1 MTGWK
6 RWVLLIG
13 GGLIAAALIGA
24 GVLAYLVS
32 RVDVRSEVERI
43 VENATGRDVTINGP
57 VGVSF
62 FPVLGLRARD
72 ATMANVEGGRAPAF
86 ITADEIDIGVELG
99 PLFNRRIEVRRL
111 VLQRPRI
118 ALEVDAQGRPNW
130 LLGPRAPAPGTP
142 PPTTPQQPPAFDLD
156 DTALRSI
163 RINDGEV
170 VFFDARRGSGWVV
183 GEADIS
189 TAITKLDE
197 PMQVEGAVRYNDR
210 PLAFTAEIT
219 NPIAA
224 ARGQVT
230 PLRFSIESELLNAN
244 FQGRTLASSGELSG
258 IVRASGPS
266 LRQLAAW
273 SGSPIQGGVG
283 FEQFAVSGRLA
294 IGNGRYDFTNAGFA
308 IDLVRGRG
316 DFQLSERNGKPYV
329 SGQLQLFDFDLNPYL
344 TGRGPP
350 AAEDNVAAAAVGAA
364 GAPAT
369 SVTASSTPTAE
380 IAAMDAPAR
389 GIDAQRAPS
398 GAPVEFAGLRGIN
411 ANLVIVTAAVLV
423 QHIRID
429 GSSLTLDL
437 NDGNLAATIQNVS
450 LYGGSGRGTLQIDAS
465 GPVVAMNYD
474 LAFDGLDARRFL
486 TDAFNFTNIEGR
498 AELTLNVRTR
508 GRTQAEMIAA
518 LDGRTHLEVV
528 SGTLHGVDLGG
539 VATSIRNALRGE
551 LIAPEAETRFQGFS
565 ATFAIADGVLAA
577 DDLSFNTEDLRIPGI
592 GVIDLPQRRAD
603 LRLAPR
609 SPRGGLVF
617 PFSIRGPWSQFSY
630 AADMQGSAHTQTL
643 ARVRQVEAAS
653 RTGN

>member
-24 GVLAYLVS
+24 GLLAYLVS
-32 RVDVRSEVERI
+32 RVDVRAEVERI
-43 VENATGRDVTINGP
+43 VENATGRDVTISGP

-72 ATMANVEGGRAPAF
+72 ATLANVEGGRAPAF
-86 ITADEIDIGVELG
+86 ITADEIDIGVEFG

-130 LLGPRAPAPGTP
+130 LLGPRPGPPGPPSPTP
-142 PPTTPQQPPAFDLD
+142 PPPPSFDLG

-163 RINDGEV
+163 RVNDGEV
-170 VFFDARRGSGWVV
+170 TFYDARRGSGWVV

-189 TAITKLDE
+189 TAITQLDQ
-197 PMQVEGAVRYNDR
+197 PMQVEGSVRYNDR

-219 NPIAA
+219 NPIAV

-230 PLRFSIESELLNAN
+230 PLRFDIESELLNAN

-283 FEQFAVSGRLA
+283 FEQFAVSGRLV
-294 IGNGRYDFTNAGFA
+294 IGNGLYDFTNAGFA

-350 AAEDNVAAAAVGAA
+350 AAEDNAVAAAVGAA
-364 GAPAT
+364 GVPAT
-369 SVTASSTPTAE
+369 AVTASSTPTAE

-398 GAPVEFAGLRGIN
+398 GSPVEFSGLRGFN

-423 QHIRID
+423 QHVRID

-437 NDGNLAATIQNVS
+437 NEGNLAASIQNVS
-450 LYGGSGRGTLQIDAS
+450 LYGGSGRGTLQINAS
-465 GPVVAMNYD
+465 APVVAMNYD

-498 AELTLNVRTR
+498 AEFTLNLRTQ

-551 LIAPEAETRFQGFS
+551 LIAPEAETPFQGFS

-577 DDLSFNTEDLRIPGI
+577 DNLSFNTEDLRIPGV
-592 GVIDLPQRRAD
+592 GVIDLPRRRAD

-630 AADMQGSAHTQTL
+630 AADMNGAAQTQILT
-643 ARVRQVEAAS
+643 RVREVEAAS
-653 RTGN
+653 RAGN